1 MHDLHAI
8 VADVF
13 DVPAEHVTPSLG
25 PEDVERWDSLGQLA
39 LIEAVEGHFG
49 VRFEV
54 EEVFE
59 IFTVG
64 DIERLLQAKQ
74 GDTGRS
80 EATP

>member
-1 MHDLHAI
+1 MQDLHAI
-8 VADVF
+8 VAEVLE
-13 DVPAEHVTPSLG
+13 VPVDQVTPSLG

-39 LIEAVEGHFG
+39 LIEAVERHFG

-64 DIERLLQAKQ
+64 DIERLLRAKQ
-74 GDTGRS
+74 GGAET
-80 EATP
+80 TP

>member
-1 MHDLHAI
+1 MHDLYAI
-8 VADVF
+8 VAEVL
-13 DVPAEHVTPSLG
+13 DVPADQVTPSLG

-39 LIEAVEGHFG
+39 LIEALERHFN

-64 DIERLLQAKQ
+64 DIERLLRAKLP
-74 GDTGRS
+74 DRES
-80 EATP
+80 AS

>member
-1 MHDLHAI
+1 MRELHEIFAE
-8 VADVF
+8 VME
-13 DVPAEHVTPSLG
+13 VPADEVTPSLG

-39 LIEAVEGHFG
+39 LIEAVERHFG

-64 DIERLLQAKQ
+64 DIERLLGSKQ
-74 GDTGRS
+74 SGSPAEGTS
-80 EATP
+80 